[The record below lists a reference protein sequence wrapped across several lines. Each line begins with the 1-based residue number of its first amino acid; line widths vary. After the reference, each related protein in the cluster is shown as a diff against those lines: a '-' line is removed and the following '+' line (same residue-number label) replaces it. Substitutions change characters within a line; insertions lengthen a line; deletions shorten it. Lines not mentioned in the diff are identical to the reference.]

1 MAADRLT
8 AIPAMLLTG
17 RPYGLWRDMIFRRTG
32 ALDFGPIARTQTD
45 TLAFLTFQVPVYAA
59 ILLFAGASPLQIL
72 AAISSALI
80 LMILLGRPYGIYL
93 DACRRLAGIHRVP

>member
-32 ALDFGPIARTQTD
+32 ALDRGSIASTLTD

-59 ILLFAGASPLQIL
+59 ILLFAGASPLQML
-72 AAISSALI
+72 PAISSALV
-80 LMILLGRPYGIYL
+80 LLILLSWPYGVYL